1 MKAFVLACIAAV
13 IVAAIGV
20 VVLDRVQ
27 KPVEQAFATTSVR
40 L

>member
-1 MKAFVLACIAAV
+1 MKAFALACVAAV
-13 IVAAIGV
+13 IVAAIGL
-20 VVLDRVQ
+20 VVLDHVQ